1 MCQRYPV
8 GCLTS
13 RHQIAFC
20 KAAPD
25 STLRSRAPQYIVWKC
40 GKLGRFGLFLLGGW
54 VYALGIKL
62 LWIPNPSYKYVC
74 FSSELTQ
81 DSLSLDVFNLLSE
94 SKLMLRQRCGQ
105 PNWLVDS
112 WEAKQYIIS
121 FFSELRKLCLVPL
134 NYSVW
139 AFVCTCRRKSNTR
152 YKYQFCFSSEHT

>member
-25 STLRSRAPQYIVWKC
+25 STLRSRAPQCIAWKC
-40 GKLGRFGLFLLGGW
+40 GKLGHFGLFLLGGW
-54 VYALGIKL
+54 VYTLGIKL
-62 LWIPNPSYKYVC
+62 LWIPNPWYKYVC

-81 DSLSLDVFNLLSE
+81 DSLSLDVFYLLSE
-94 SKLMLRQRCGQ
+94 SKLMLRQWCGQ

-112 WEAKQYIIS
+112 WEAKQYMHFFFFFWNWGNFGS
-121 FFSELRKLCLVPL
+121 FELFCVGFCLYL
-134 NYSVW
+134 
-139 AFVCTCRRKSNTR
+139 
-152 YKYQFCFSSEHT
+152 